1 MEITISL
8 PDEIGKQVHHIP
20 NFDEFVTKVVR
31 EALEKRPAQVTSSDA
46 KVSKWA
52 RISQRV
58 RRGPVRIGEHT
69 RQLKKDMK
77 EFRENFEFR
86 HGEEFSRR

>member
-1 MEITISL
+1 MEITICF
-8 PDEIGKQVHHIP
+8 PDEIGKQIHQMQNP
-20 NFDEFVTKVVR
+20 DEFVINLVKK
-31 EALEKRPAQVTSSDA
+31 ALENRTAQETSSDPRL
-46 KVSKWA
+46 SKWA

-58 RRGPVRIGEHT
+58 RSNPVRIGEHT

-86 HGEEFSRR
+86 HGEKF